1 MCVAVAVT
9 PRDAASHACRLSAC
23 APPPPWAAPFSL
35 AAHHRHWAP
44 IPAPVPVRACVRAP
58 GVCVCADGDII
69 PHNLWEMGFVIL
81 MEFVGLIVFG
91 MAIASMTNI
100 LSNFNMHRKL

>member
-1 MCVAVAVT
+1 
-9 PRDAASHACRLSAC
+9 
-23 APPPPWAAPFSL
+23 
-35 AAHHRHWAP
+35 
-44 IPAPVPVRACVRAP
+44 
-58 GVCVCADGDII
+58 
-69 PHNLWEMGFVIL
+69 MGFVIL